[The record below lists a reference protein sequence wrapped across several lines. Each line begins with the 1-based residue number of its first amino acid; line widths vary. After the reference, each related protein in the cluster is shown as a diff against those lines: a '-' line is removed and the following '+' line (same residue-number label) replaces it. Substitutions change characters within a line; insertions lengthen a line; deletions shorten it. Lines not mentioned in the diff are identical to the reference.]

1 MDGHA
6 RGVAALLEERFTGQ
20 RVHVFGNSM
29 GGAVAVHL
37 AARRPDLVRSLTLIS
52 PALPARRPRPTNV
65 HLPAISMP
73 VFGEWSY
80 DRYQKVSADRRA
92 QASIDLCFAEPS
104 AVPPFRKQITSD
116 LLARRDGYPYAREA
130 FLGSLR
136 ALMGS
141 YVTAGANRPW
151 ALARTVGA
159 PVEAEVDDRDP
170 GAAARLGVHDHR
182 VQVQAAGH
190 EPQHVGPT
198 DEVADLERDGHRAVR
213 RESPFLPQDGLEAR
227 ALGTR
232 DHDEGVTAGRQ
243 PHVADRA
250 VRGLLEG
257 LEASDLDAHL
267 LDEPLGPDAFEGR
280 QEERNAA
287 PRERVDRGDVSTD
300 RLLPE
305 GALDEVA
312 AADGLLAGL
321 GHRSILRGFTPPCIE

>member
-1 MDGHA
+1 MTDTHAAYQDRVPSAEAMPFLSWPAREIELPGRTMVVREAAGTGAEAEPAVFIHGLGGSADNWIDLMGLLRDRVDGIAPDLSGFGDSPPPHDGDYSMDGHA
-6 RGVAALLEERFTGQ
+6 RGVAALLEERFAGQ

-141 YVTAGANRPW
+141 YLTAGANRPW

-159 PVEAEVDDRDP
+159 PTLIIFGRDDKLVDPAMAFRVTKDFPQAEV
-170 GAAARLGVHDHR
+170 
-182 VQVQAAGH
+182 QVLNNCG
-190 EPQHVGPT
+190 
-198 DEVADLERDGHRAVR
+198 
-213 RESPFLPQDGLEAR
+213 
-227 ALGTR
+227 
-232 DHDEGVTAGRQ
+232 
-243 PHVADRA
+243 HVAQM
-250 VRGLLEG
+250 EK
-257 LEASDLDAHL
+257 
-267 LDEPLGPDAFEGR
+267 
-280 QEERNAA
+280 
-287 PRERVDRGDVSTD
+287 
-300 RLLPE
+300 PE
-305 GALDEVA
+305 HVA
-312 AADGLLAGL
+312 AAWREHDARWADLAA
-321 GHRSILRGFTPPCIE
+321 R